1 MSYIALARRYRPMV
15 FGEVVAQDHVT
26 RTLVN
31 ALSADKISHSYL
43 FSGPRGVGKTT
54 MARLLARAVNCT
66 GSEGAD
72 PCNQCDN
79 CREILAGN
87 SMDVLEIDGA
97 SNRGIDEIRDLR
109 ERVGYAPGSC
119 RYKVYII
126 DEVHM
131 LTQEAFNALLKT
143 LEEPPSHVIFM
154 FATTAP
160 HKVPPTILSR
170 CQRFDFKAVPTDDI
184 TGRLEKVFG
193 AEGIPIERDVL
204 EMVARKAE
212 GALRDALSLADQVI
226 AFCDGDFT
234 VERAAQVLGV
244 LDTGLLLQ
252 LSELIAA
259 RDTLGAVEFA
269 GNLTAVGV
277 DLEEFYSE
285 LARHYRNLIVF
296 RLGVKDPAAL
306 DIPASRQD
314 DYRRCA
320 KRFELDDLVRS
331 LQLILQFEEI
341 FKFSGQQKISLEL
354 LLVRLTMLEKSVN
367 ISDLLARLE
376 SRPQEQQSETVKIA
390 QKKNSSAI
398 TEPPRVTGTTPT
410 GGPRLTAQPPVRQ
423 RPAPQPPPP
432 PVEPAQ
438 KTVPEPA
445 PVKLEEPLSVEA
457 IRSNWSAVVTAIR
470 QVKPGLA
477 PQIGT
482 AEPAVYDGKTLKLR
496 IPAQGYSATR
506 LQDTATRGQIGR
518 CVAETFG
525 LDTIGIEIE
534 TFKPPAEEKTV
545 MADNEA
551 DLSAGNF
558 DQLCESDPLMG
569 KIKELFDPELLGQ

>member
-1 MSYIALARRYRPMV
+1 MSYIVLARKYRPMV

-31 ALSADKISHSYL
+31 AIAADRISHSYL

-54 MARLLARAVNCT
+54 TARLLARAVNCT

-79 CREILAGN
+79 CLEILAGN

-170 CQRFDFKAVPTDDI
+170 CQRFDFKAVPTGDI
-184 TGRLEKVFG
+184 TDRLEKVFG
-193 AEGIPIERDVL
+193 AEEIQIGRDVL

-226 AFCDGDFT
+226 AFCDGEYT

-269 GNLTAVGV
+269 GNLSAVGV
-277 DLEEFYSE
+277 DLEDFYSE

-296 RLGVKDPAAL
+296 RLGVKDPGAL

-320 KRFELDDLVRS
+320 EKFELDDLVRS

-376 SRPQEQQSETVKIA
+376 SGEPVQPRKTAEIP
-390 QKKNSSAI
+390 QKKNSTVT
-398 TEPPRVTGTTPT
+398 TEPPRSTGATPE
-410 GGPRLTAQPPVRQ
+410 GGPRLTAQPPVR
-423 RPAPQPPPP
+423 RPAPP
-432 PVEPAQ
+432 
-438 KTVPEPA
+438 PEPVDQPQA
-445 PVKLEEPLSVEA
+445 EPSAVKLEGPVTIES
-457 IRSNWSAVVTAIR
+457 IRSNWNAVVTAIR

-482 AEPAVYDGKTLKLR
+482 AEPSVFDGQTLKLR
-496 IPAQGYSATR
+496 IPAEGYSATR
-506 LQDTATRGQIGR
+506 LQDTQTRGQIGR
-518 CVAETFG
+518 CVVSAFG
-525 LDTIGIEIE
+525 LDTVNIEIE
-534 TFKPPAEEKTV
+534 TFKPAVEKQTAV
-545 MADNEA
+545 SDNDEN
-551 DLSAGNF
+551 LSAGSF
-558 DQLCESDPLMG
+558 DQLCKADPLMG

>member
-1 MSYIALARRYRPMV
+1 M

-31 ALSADKISHSYL
+31 ALTADRISHSYL

-54 MARLLARAVNCT
+54 TARLLARAVNCT
-66 GSEGAD
+66 GGGGAD

-79 CREILAGN
+79 CRAILAGN
-87 SMDVLEIDGA
+87 SLDVLEIDGA

-109 ERVGYAPGSC
+109 ERVGYAPGTC

-131 LTQEAFNALLKT
+131 LTAEAFNALLKT

-170 CQRFDFKAVPTDDI
+170 CQRFDFKAVPTADI
-184 TGRLEKVFG
+184 TGQLERVCK
-193 AEGIPIERDVL
+193 AEDIEIGREVL

-212 GALRDALSLADQVI
+212 GAMRDALSLADQVI
-226 AFCDGDFT
+226 AFCDGDYT
-234 VERAAQVLGV
+234 VERAAQVLGM
-244 LDTGLLLQ
+244 LDTGLLLE
-252 LSELIAA
+252 LSDLITAG
-259 RDTLGAVEFA
+259 DTLGAMEFA
-269 GNLTAVGV
+269 DKLVAGGV

-306 DIPASRQD
+306 DIPGSRQD

-320 KRFELDDLVRS
+320 EKFELDDLVRS

-367 ISDLLARLE
+367 ISDLLARLGD
-376 SRPQEQQSETVKIA
+376 A
-390 QKKNSSAI
+390 A
-398 TEPPRVTGTTPT
+398 
-410 GGPRLTAQPPVRQ
+410 
-423 RPAPQPPPP
+423 PAAPGK
-432 PVEPAQ
+432 PVENQ
-438 KTVPEPA
+438 
-445 PVKLEEPLSVEA
+445 
-457 IRSNWSAVVTAIR
+457 
-470 QVKPGLA
+470 
-477 PQIGT
+477 
-482 AEPAVYDGKTLKLR
+482 LKKK
-496 IPAQGYSATR
+496 Q
-506 LQDTATRGQIGR
+506 RGR
-518 CVAETFG
+518 
-525 LDTIGIEIE
+525 
-534 TFKPPAEEKTV
+534 
-545 MADNEA
+545 N
-551 DLSAGNF
+551 
-558 DQLCESDPLMG
+558 
-569 KIKELFDPELLGQ
+569 